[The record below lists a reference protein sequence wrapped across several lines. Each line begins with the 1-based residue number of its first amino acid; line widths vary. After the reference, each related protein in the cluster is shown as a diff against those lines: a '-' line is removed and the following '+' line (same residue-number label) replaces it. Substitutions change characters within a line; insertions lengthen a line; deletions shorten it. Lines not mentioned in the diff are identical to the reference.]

1 SVGLYVFVSS
11 ISVYGDFSR
20 PVDEDSPAA
29 TMPDETVEEITGE
42 TYGPF
47 KALSERAAER
57 AMPGRTLVV
66 RPGLIVGPHDPTVR
80 FSYWTARVARGGE
93 VLAPGRPGKQVQFI
107 DARDL
112 SDWIVRMAEE
122 RRTGV
127 FNATGPERKLTMGEF
142 LEECRAVS
150 GSDAS
155 FTWVGEDFLLE
166 RGVGEWGEMPL
177 WLSDA
182 NQQSRYHNSVSIE
195 KALAAGLTFLP
206 LAETI
211 RDTLAWLREGA
222 RPPAKDGVH
231 TPDLTLRPE
240 RERELLA
247 EWHEKTG

>member
-1 SVGLYVFVSS
+1 MRLLILGGTKFLGRHLVDAALGRGARVTIFNRGRHDPGPFPQVEWLRGDRDGGLDSLRGREWDAAVDTSGYVPRVVGASAELLAGSVGLYVFVSS

-20 PVDEDSPAA
+20 PVDEDSPTA

-42 TYGPF
+42 TYGPL

-57 AMPGRTLVV
+57 SMPGRTLVI

-112 SDWIVRMAEE
+112 SDWIVRVAEE

-155 FTWVGEDFLLE
+155 FTWVGE
-166 RGVGEWGEMPL
+166 
-177 WLSDA
+177 
-182 NQQSRYHNSVSIE
+182 
-195 KALAAGLTFLP
+195 
-206 LAETI
+206 
-211 RDTLAWLREGA
+211 
-222 RPPAKDGVH
+222 
-231 TPDLTLRPE
+231 
-240 RERELLA
+240 
-247 EWHEKTG
+247 